1 MDNNYIVC
9 AKCSG
14 TFLVQGRIL
23 REGNYV
29 NKLKCAECDDVR
41 GLVDTDRTTD
51 EKPTYWNADDIGI
64 TRAPLRGVA

>member
-1 MDNNYIVC
+1 M
-9 AKCSG
+9 
-14 TFLVQGRIL
+14 QGRIL

-29 NKLKCAECDDVR
+29 NKLKCAECDEVR